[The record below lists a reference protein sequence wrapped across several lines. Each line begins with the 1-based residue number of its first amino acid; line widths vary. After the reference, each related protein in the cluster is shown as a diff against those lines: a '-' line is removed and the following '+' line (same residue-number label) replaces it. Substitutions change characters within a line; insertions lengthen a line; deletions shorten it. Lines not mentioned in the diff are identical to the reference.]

1 MFIDEIWDVV
11 TEDHHERK
19 HYEPNLQTT
28 AWFTV
33 TDDSRVV
40 ALLALDVI
48 NSVTL
53 RIHPMVIPTERVRS
67 VEICKTLIDW
77 WLALDD
83 EHTKLIAEIPECYKH
98 VKRFAVRMGLKP
110 EDVCMLDDRP
120 ENIQGALDA
129 DLQAYHF
136 QKIAPFLEWFK
147 SETGISIPLDIQD
160 QAHG

>member
-1 MFIDEIWDVV
+1 MIVERTVSIPLIKSIMFIDEIWDVV

-33 TDDSRVV
+33 TDDGRVV
-40 ALLALDVI
+40 ALLALDVV

-98 VKRFAVRMGLKP
+98 VKRFAVKMGLKP
-110 EDVCMLDDRP
+110 EGIRTKSYRRNGDIIDVYLY
-120 ENIQGALDA
+120 GATKEGLKD
-129 DLQAYHF
+129 
-136 QKIAPFLEWFK
+136 
-147 SETGISIPLDIQD
+147 GISR
-160 QAHG
+160 GR